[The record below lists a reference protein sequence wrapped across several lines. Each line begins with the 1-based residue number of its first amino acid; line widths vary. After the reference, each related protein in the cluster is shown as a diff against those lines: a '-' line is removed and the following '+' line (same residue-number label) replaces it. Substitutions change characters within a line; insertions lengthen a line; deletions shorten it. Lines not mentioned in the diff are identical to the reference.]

1 MRLAAGIKVGECI
14 VSIRHVFTIRSTFG
28 MNLRHKG
35 IIITI
40 MKLKLTLIN
49 RQKISRA
56 KNLLAIFKQLIVVA
70 SLFTANTTLADNIKQ
85 SAISGKPYEDG
96 VLNKNIPSRDL
107 DTNLPDLGDIA
118 QTVLTPQ
125 DEQRI
130 SEQILR
136 QVAVSDD
143 VLEDAEITDYLQAVG
158 QKLAASSPDKRQTF
172 NFFVVR
178 DNSINAF
185 AMPGGIIGVHTG
197 LILASNSESE
207 MASVLGHEI
216 GHVTQRH
223 LARML
228 ASQKYDTFKNIA
240 GIAVALLVARANP
253 ELASGAL
260 TASTAAGVQRQLD
273 YTREHEREADRVGLT
288 ILDAAGYD
296 VRGMPAF
303 FTTLQRGTRFVEGTA
318 PSFLRSHPL
327 TAERIAD
334 VSNRVET
341 MPYRQVPDSLD
352 FQLVKAKLRAGNGMA
367 QSAIDQFQDNLKE
380 RRFANETAENYGLAV
395 AMLRKN
401 DLAGAAKQMQ
411 WLKTNAAKHPFI
423 ENLAAR
429 IEVARNNPQAAAIQY
444 AKALALFP
452 NHRSLIYGYAEHYLE
467 TNQPDKALQ
476 LIAEKQRL
484 FPTDAYFYEMIAKAY
499 AAKGKD
505 LLRFQAQGE
514 AYYRKY
520 NLTRAVEQFD
530 FAVKAKD
537 GNFYEHS
544 IVDARLKELRRL
556 QANEKTAL
564 ERMG

>member
-1 MRLAAGIKVGECI
+1 
-14 VSIRHVFTIRSTFG
+14 
-28 MNLRHKG
+28 
-35 IIITI
+35 
-40 MKLKLTLIN
+40 MKSKLTLIHT
-49 RQKISRA
+49 QKSTGA
-56 KNLLAIFKQLIVVA
+56 KTVLVLFTA
-70 SLFTANTTLADNIKQ
+70 SLFAANTVLADNIQ
-85 SAISGKPYEDG
+85 LSAISGKPYEDG

-130 SEQILR
+130 AEQILR
-136 QVAVSDD
+136 EVAVSDD
-143 VLEDAEITDYLQAVG
+143 VLQDAEITDYLQAVG
-158 QKLAASSPDKRQTF
+158 ERLAASSPDKRQTF
-172 NFFVVR
+172 NFFVMR
-178 DNSINAF
+178 DNTINAF
-185 AMPGGIIGVHTG
+185 AMPGGVIGVHTG
-197 LILASNSESE
+197 LILASNNESE

-240 GIAVALLVARANP
+240 GIALALLVARANP

-296 VRGMPAF
+296 VRAMPAF
-303 FTTLQRGTRFVEGTA
+303 FTTLQRSTRFVEGTA
-318 PSFLRSHPL
+318 PSFLRTHPL
-327 TAERIAD
+327 NAERIAD

-341 MPYRQVPDSLD
+341 MPYKQVADSLD

-367 QSAIDQFQDNLKE
+367 QTAIDQFQDNLKE

-401 DLAGAAKQMQ
+401 DIAGATKQMQ
-411 WLKTNAAKHPFI
+411 WLKANVAAHPFI

-429 IEVARNNPQAAAIQY
+429 IEVARNNPQAAAAQY

-452 NHRSLIYGYAEHYLE
+452 NHRALIYGFVEHYLA
-467 TNQPDKALQ
+467 TNQPDNALK
-476 LIAEKQRL
+476 LIAEKQSL
-484 FPTDAYFYEMIAKAY
+484 FPTDAYFYDMMAKAY

-514 AYYRKY
+514 SYYRKY
-520 NLTRAVEQFD
+520 NLNRAVEQFD

-564 ERMG
+564 DRLS

>member
-1 MRLAAGIKVGECI
+1 
-14 VSIRHVFTIRSTFG
+14 
-28 MNLRHKG
+28 MNLRRKG

-40 MKLKLTLIN
+40 MKSKLTLIN
-49 RQKISRA
+49 AQNSMCA
-56 KNLLAIFKQLIVVA
+56 KTALLSLTV
-70 SLFTANTTLADNIKQ
+70 SLFSANIVFADNIQ
-85 SAISGKPYEDG
+85 LSAISGKPYSNDT
-96 VLNKNIPSRDL
+96 LNKSLPSQEL
-107 DTNLPDLGDIA
+107 DMGLPDLGDIA

-130 SEQILR
+130 AEQILR

-143 VLEDAEITDYLQAVG
+143 VLQDAEVADYLQAVG
-158 QKLAASSPDKRQTF
+158 QRLVASGPDKRQTF

-185 AMPGGIIGVHTG
+185 AMPGGVIGVHTG

-240 GIAVALLVARANP
+240 GIALALLVARANP

-288 ILDAAGYD
+288 ILDAAGFD

-303 FTTLQRGTRFVEGTA
+303 FTTLQRSTRFVEGTA
-318 PSFLRSHPL
+318 PSFLRTHPL
-327 TAERIAD
+327 SAERIAD

-341 MPYRQVPDSLD
+341 MPYKQVADSLD

-367 QSAIDQFQDNLKE
+367 QYAIDQFQDNLKE

-401 DLAGAAKQMQ
+401 DLAGATKQMQ
-411 WLKTNAAKHPFI
+411 WLKANAAKHPFI

-429 IEVARNNPQAAAIQY
+429 IEVARNNPQAAEAQY
-444 AKALALFP
+444 AQALTLFP
-452 NHRSLIYGYAEHYLE
+452 NHRSLIYGFAEHYLA
-467 TNQPDKALQ
+467 TNQPDKALK
-476 LIAEKQRL
+476 LIAEKQSL
-484 FPTDAYFYEMIAKAY
+484 YPTDAYFYDMMAKAY
-499 AAKGKD
+499 ATKGKD

-514 AYYRKY
+514 SYFRKY
-520 NLTRAVEQFD
+520 NLSRAVEQFD

-564 ERMG
+564 DRLS

>member
-1 MRLAAGIKVGECI
+1 
-14 VSIRHVFTIRSTFG
+14 
-28 MNLRHKG
+28 MNLRQKG

-40 MKLKLTLIN
+40 MKLKLTLFN

-56 KNLLAIFKQLIVVA
+56 KNLLAIFRQLIVAA
-70 SLFTANTTLADNIKQ
+70 SLFTANTTWADNIKQ

-130 SEQILR
+130 AEQILR

-158 QKLAASSPDKRQTF
+158 QKLAASGPDKRQTF

-444 AKALALFP
+444 AKALNLFP
-452 NHRSLIYGYAEHYLE
+452 NHRALIYGYAEHYLE

-484 FPTDAYFYEMIAKAY
+484 FPTDAYFYEMMAKAY

>member
-1 MRLAAGIKVGECI
+1 
-14 VSIRHVFTIRSTFG
+14 

-40 MKLKLTLIN
+40 MKSNLTIISKQNN
-49 RQKISRA
+49 RQKVSRLKVSCA
-56 KNLLAIFKQLIVVA
+56 KITLVILTQMIFMA
-70 SLFTANTTLADNIKQ
+70 GLFTTNTALADNIKQ
-85 SAISGKPYEDG
+85 AAISGKPYEDG
-96 VLNKNIPSRDL
+96 INKNLPSRDL

-130 SEQILR
+130 AEQILR
-136 QVAVSDD
+136 QVFVSDD
-143 VLEDAEITDYLQAVG
+143 VLDDAEITDYLQAVG
-158 QKLAASSPDKRQTF
+158 EKLAASGPDKRQTF

-197 LILASNSESE
+197 LILSSNSESE

-240 GIAVALLVARANP
+240 GIALALLVARANP

-296 VRGMPAF
+296 VRAMPAF

-367 QSAIDQFQDNLKE
+367 QTAIDQFQDNLKE
-380 RRFANETAENYGLAV
+380 RRFANETAEYYGLAV

-401 DLAGAAKQMQ
+401 DLAGAAKQVQ

-429 IEVARNNPQAAAIQY
+429 VEVARNNPQAAAIQY
-444 AKALALFP
+444 AKALSLFP
-452 NHRSLIYGYAEHYLE
+452 NHRALIHGFAEHYLA
-467 TNQPDKALQ
+467 TNQPDKALK
-476 LIAEKQRL
+476 LLAEKQGL
-484 FPTDAYFYEMIAKAY
+484 FPKDAYFYDMMAKAY
-499 AAKGKD
+499 GAKGKD

-514 AYYRKY
+514 AYFRKY
-520 NLTRAVEQFD
+520 NLNRAVEQFD